1 MELTAKQQRT
11 QCIPYLQI
19 TKLNKMPHRYLLSIL
34 FIILISCKQENKK
47 STADVT
53 LESILNNYAA
63 AYYALKPLDATKN
76 GIMTY
81 NDQLAINISP
91 DHVQK
96 MLILNKS
103 YLDTLATIDTT
114 KLTYSEQLSI
124 DILRFKLEMENEAYV
139 NGYGLNRPV
148 DQFVFS
154 FPQNFATLGSGAGFI
169 PFKTEADYRNFISRM
184 KAFPEWI
191 DQSIENMQAG
201 LESHNTNPQASMK
214 KVPAQLKPLF
224 EAPLE
229 QHIFYK
235 PLANLP
241 ASMDTNAK
249 AKLIKDYT
257 EAIETIIKPA
267 FKKLHDYLEKDYIP
281 NTRANTGLLDNGNG
295 AKEYAYWLKYYTTKN
310 ISADEIFALGESEVE
325 RIRREM
331 DSLKTLTGFKGDLK
345 AFFLYIKTDK
355 KFFPFK
361 TEAEVLD
368 RFKSFEAFME
378 PQLKKMFN
386 LRPKMAFEVRATEKF
401 RAAGANAQYNVG
413 ARDGSRPGIF
423 YETVPNPL
431 AYNYFS
437 MESLYMHEAIPG
449 HHFQSGLQVEGDLP
463 EFRKAYW
470 TSAFGEGWAL
480 YAEALGKELGMYTDP
495 YQYMGKLN
503 NEIERAVRLVV
514 DAGMHHKGWTREQ
527 AIAYVL
533 ENQPVTEDVAIQRI
547 ERYMVTPGQAVSYK
561 IGELSIMAMRKKAQ
575 EKMGAKFD
583 IRAFH
588 DEMLREGCLPLVIME
603 KHMERWMNNN

>member
-1 MELTAKQQRT
+1 MKYILP
-11 QCIPYLQI
+11 II
-19 TKLNKMPHRYLLSIL
+19 IL
-34 FIILISCKQENKK
+34 FIFSCKQK
-47 STADVT
+47 SNETNDVK
-53 LESILNNYAA
+53 LAAVLDNYIASYYKLN
-63 AYYALKPLDATKN
+63 PLDATQN
-76 GIMTY
+76 GITLY
-81 NDQLAINISP
+81 NDQLAIDISP
-91 DHVQK
+91 DYVQK
-96 MLILNKS
+96 MLVLNTS
-103 YLDTLATIDTT
+103 YLDTLASIDTT

-124 DILRFKLEMENEAYV
+124 DILRFKLQIENEAYT

-184 KAFPEWI
+184 KAFPAWI

-224 EAPLE
+224 ETGPDKN
-229 QHIFYK
+229 IFYK

-241 ASMDTNAK
+241 AGMDTAAK
-249 AKLIKDYT
+249 ARLIKDYT
-257 EAIETIIKPA
+257 EAIETSIKPA
-267 FKKLHDYLEKDYIP
+267 YKKLHDYLTTDYIP
-281 NTRANTGLLDNGNG
+281 NTRNNTGLLDNGNG
-295 AKEYAYWLKYYTTKN
+295 AKEYAYWLKFYTTKN
-310 ISADEIFALGESEVE
+310 ITADEIFALGESEVA
-325 RIRREM
+325 RIRKEM

-345 AFFLYIKTDK
+345 AFFEYIKTDK

-361 TEAEVLD
+361 TEKEVLD
-368 RFKSFEAFME
+368 RYKSFEAFME

-413 ARDGSRPGIF
+413 SRDGSRPGIF
-423 YETVPNPL
+423 YETVPDPL

-437 MESLYMHEAIPG
+437 MESLYIHEAIPG
-449 HHFQSGLQVEGDLP
+449 HHFQSGLQVESDLP

-480 YAEALGKELGMYTDP
+480 YAESLGKELGMYTDP
-495 YQYMGKLN
+495 YQYMGRLN

-514 DAGMHHKGWTREQ
+514 DAGMHYKGWTREQ

-533 ENQPVTEDVAIQRI
+533 ENQPVTEEVATQRI

-561 IGELSIMAMRKKAQ
+561 IGELSILAMRKKAQ
-575 EKMGAKFD
+575 EKLGDKFD

-588 DEMLREGCLPLVIME
+588 DELLREGCLPLVIME
-603 KHMERWMNNN
+603 KHMERWMNNR

>member
-1 MELTAKQQRT
+1 
-11 QCIPYLQI
+11 
-19 TKLNKMPHRYLLSIL
+19 
-34 FIILISCKQENKK
+34 
-47 STADVT
+47 
-53 LESILNNYAA
+53 
-63 AYYALKPLDATKN
+63 
-76 GIMTY
+76 
-81 NDQLAINISP
+81 
-91 DHVQK
+91 
-96 MLILNKS
+96 
-103 YLDTLATIDTT
+103 
-114 KLTYSEQLSI
+114 
-124 DILRFKLEMENEAYV
+124 
-139 NGYGLNRPV
+139 
-148 DQFVFS
+148 
-154 FPQNFATLGSGAGFI
+154 
-169 PFKTEADYRNFISRM
+169 
-184 KAFPEWI
+184 
-191 DQSIENMQAG
+191 
-201 LESHNTNPQASMK
+201 
-214 KVPAQLKPLF
+214 
-224 EAPLE
+224 
-229 QHIFYK
+229 
-235 PLANLP
+235 
-241 ASMDTNAK
+241 MDTAAK

-267 FKKLHDYLEKDYIP
+267 YKKLHDYLKRTISPIP
-281 NTRANTGLLDNGNG
+281 AAILGLLDNSNG

-310 ISADEIFALGESEVE
+310 ITADEIFALGESEVA
-325 RIRREM
+325 RIRKEM
-331 DSLKTLTGFKGDLK
+331 DSLKSLTGFKGDLK
-345 AFFLYIKTDK
+345 AFFQYIKTDK

-386 LRPKMAFEVRATEKF
+386 LRPKMEFEVRATEKF

-413 ARDGSRPGIF
+413 SRDGSRPGIF

-437 MESLYMHEAIPG
+437 MESLYIHEAIPG

-480 YAEALGKELGMYTDP
+480 YAETLGKELGMYTDP
-495 YQYMGKLN
+495 YQYMGHLN
-503 NEIERAVRLVV
+503 SEIERAVRLVV

-533 ENQPVTEDVAIQRI
+533 ENQPVTEEVAIQRI

-561 IGELSIMAMRKKAQ
+561 IGQLSILAMRKKAQ
-575 EKMGAKFD
+575 EKLGDKFD

-603 KHMERWMNNN
+603 KHMDRWMNNR

>member
-1 MELTAKQQRT
+1 MKYILPF
-11 QCIPYLQI
+11 IL
-19 TKLNKMPHRYLLSIL
+19 L
-34 FIILISCKQENKK
+34 FIFSCKQK
-47 STADVT
+47 SNETSD
-53 LESILNNYAA
+53 IKLNEVLDNYAA
-63 AYYALKPLDATKN
+63 SYYKLNPLDATQN
-76 GIMTY
+76 GITLY
-81 NDQLAINISP
+81 NDQLANDISP
-91 DHVQK
+91 DYVQK
-96 MLILNKS
+96 MLSLNKS
-103 YLDTLATIDTT
+103 YLDTLALIDTT

-124 DILRFKLEMENEAYV
+124 DILRFKLQIENEAYT

-169 PFKTEADYRNFISRM
+169 PFKTETDYRNFISRM
-184 KAFPEWI
+184 KAFPAWI

-224 EAPLE
+224 ETGSDKN
-229 QHIFYK
+229 IFYK

-241 ASMDTNAK
+241 AGMDTAAK

-257 EAIETIIKPA
+257 DAIENSIKPA
-267 FKKLHDYLEKDYIP
+267 YKKLHDYLTTNYIS
-281 NTRANTGLLDNGNG
+281 NTRKNTGLLDNGNG
-295 AKEYAYWLKYYTTKN
+295 EKEYAFWLKFYTTKN
-310 ISADEIFALGESEVE
+310 ITGDEIFALGESEVA
-325 RIRREM
+325 RIRKEM

-345 AFFLYIKTDK
+345 AFFQYIKTDK

-361 TEAEVLD
+361 TEKEVLD
-368 RFKSFEAFME
+368 RYKSFEALME

-401 RAAGANAQYNVG
+401 REAGANAQYNVG
-413 ARDGSRPGIF
+413 SRDGSRPGIF
-423 YETVPNPL
+423 YETVRNPL
-431 AYNYFS
+431 TYNYFE

-449 HHFQSGLQVEGDLP
+449 HHFQSGLQLEADIP
-463 EFRKAYW
+463 EFRKNYW

-480 YAEALGKELGMYTDP
+480 YAESLGKELGMYTDP
-495 YQYMGKLN
+495 YQYMGRLN
-503 NEIERAVRLVV
+503 NEMERAVRLVV

-533 ENQPVTEDVAIQRI
+533 ENQPVTEEVAIQRI

-561 IGELSIMAMRKKAQ
+561 IGELSILAMRKKAQ
-575 EKMGAKFD
+575 EKMGSTFD

-603 KHMERWMNNN
+603 KHMNRWMSNR

>member
-1 MELTAKQQRT
+1 MKYILLF
-11 QCIPYLQI
+11 IF
-19 TKLNKMPHRYLLSIL
+19 LSI
-34 FIILISCKQENKK
+34 FSCKQETNK
-47 STADVT
+47 SAADVKINT
-53 LESILNNYAA
+53 ILNNYAA
-63 AYYALKPLDATKN
+63 AFYALNPLIATQN
-76 GIMTY
+76 GIMDY
-81 NDQLAINISP
+81 NDQLPINISP
-91 DHVQK
+91 EHVQK
-96 MLILNKS
+96 MIALNKS
-103 YLDTLATIDTT
+103 YLDTLAIIDTT
-114 KLTYSEQLSI
+114 NLTYSEQLSI
-124 DILRFKLEMENEAYV
+124 DILRFKLEIENERYT

-184 KAFPEWI
+184 KSFPAWI

-224 EAPLE
+224 ETSADKN
-229 QHIFYK
+229 IFYK
-235 PLANLP
+235 PLSNLP
-241 ASMDTNAK
+241 ANMDTAAR

-257 EAIETIIKPA
+257 EIIETNIKPA
-267 FKKLHDYLEKDYIP
+267 YKKLNDYLEKEYIP
-281 NTRANTGLLDNGNG
+281 NTRISTGLLDNSNG
-295 AKEYAYWLKYYTTKN
+295 AKEYAYWLKFYTTKN
-310 ISADEIFALGESEVE
+310 ITADEIFALGESEVA
-325 RIRREM
+325 RIRKEM

-345 AFFLYIKTDK
+345 SFFQYIKTDK

-378 PQLKKMFN
+378 PQLKKLFN

-413 ARDGSRPGIF
+413 SRDGSRPGIF

-437 MESLYMHEAIPG
+437 MESLYIHEAIPG

-480 YAEALGKELGMYTDP
+480 YAETLGKELGMYTDP
-495 YQYMGKLN
+495 YQYMGHLN
-503 NEIERAVRLVV
+503 SEIERAVRLVV

-533 ENQPVTEDVAIQRI
+533 ENQPVTEEVAIQRI

-561 IGELSIMAMRKKAQ
+561 IGQLSILAMRKKAQ
-575 EKMGAKFD
+575 EKLGDKFD
-583 IRAFH
+583 IREFH

-603 KHMERWMNNN
+603 KHMDRWMSNR

>member
-1 MELTAKQQRT
+1 M
-11 QCIPYLQI
+11 PYLPF
-19 TKLNKMPHRYLLSIL
+19 TKTNFMRYIIPIFFLLI
-34 FIILISCKQENKK
+34 FSCKQETKK
-47 STADVT
+47 SKTDYNLV
-53 LESILNNYAA
+53 SILDNYSNG
-63 AYYALKPLDATKN
+63 YYALNPLAATRN
-76 GIMTY
+76 GVNTY
-81 NDQLAINISP
+81 NDKLDINIGQE
-91 DHVQK
+91 HIQK
-96 MLILNKS
+96 MIAFNKN
-103 YLDTLATIDTT
+103 YLDTLASFDTAD
-114 KLTYSEQLSI
+114 LSYSEQLSI
-124 DILRFKLEMENEAYV
+124 DILRFKLQMENEAFS

-169 PFKTEADYRNFISRM
+169 PFKTETDYRNFISRM
-184 KAFPEWI
+184 KAFPNWV

-214 KVPAQLKPLF
+214 KVPSQLKPLI
-224 EAPLE
+224 EAGPD

-241 ASMDTNAK
+241 ADMDTAAK
-249 AKLIKDYT
+249 AKLVKEYS
-257 EAIETIIKPA
+257 EVIETVIKPA
-267 FKKLHDYLEKDYIP
+267 YKKLNDYLEKEYIP
-281 NTRANTGLLDNGNG
+281 NTRASTGLLDNSNG
-295 AKEYAYWLKYYTTKN
+295 AKEYAFWLKFYTTKN
-310 ISADEIFALGESEVE
+310 ITADEIFALGESEVA
-325 RIRREM
+325 RIRKEM

-345 AFFLYIKTDK
+345 SFFQYIKTDK

-361 TEAEVLD
+361 SEAEVLD
-368 RFKSFEAFME
+368 RYKSFEAFME
-378 PQLKKMFN
+378 PQLKKLFN

-431 AYNYFS
+431 AYNYFA
-437 MESLYMHEAIPG
+437 MESLYIHEAIPG
-449 HHFQSGLQVEGDLP
+449 HHFQVGLQVEGDLP

-480 YAEALGKELGMYTDP
+480 YSESLGKELGMYTDP
-495 YQYMGKLN
+495 YQYMGRLN

-533 ENQPVTEDVAIQRI
+533 ENQPVSEAVAIQRI

-561 IGELSIMAMRKKAQ
+561 IGELSILAMRKKAQ
-575 EKMGAKFD
+575 EKLGDQFD
-583 IRAFH
+583 IRDFH

-603 KHMERWMNNN
+603 KHMERWMNKRK